1 MLPSNRSN
9 KSDANM
15 QVIVKNSEVI
25 LNFKLNWS
33 SSYSDIIG
41 FLHFVVCGL
50 MLRLEKAIGGA
61 PHLNWSCRL
70 IQGYNLTEKIKTTAR
85 DNFPSRHMSR
95 NWGYSE
101 FLSFVESSISD
112 FSAVEVLSYLHC
124 RCELWK
130 FVQRFALRQWNGII
144 SCLMFYCRNTQ
155 AAKVCITSKM

>member
-1 MLPSNRSN
+1 MLPSDRSN

-50 MLRLEKAIGGA
+50 MLRLEKAIGGLLIWTD
-61 PHLNWSCRL
+61 HVGWYRDTIWLKRLRLQLEIIFHQGLCHVIEGITNLCRL
-70 IQGYNLTEKIKTTAR
+70 LKAQ
-85 DNFPSRHMSR
+85 FPTFQSSRYH
-95 NWGYSE
+95 
-101 FLSFVESSISD
+101 
-112 FSAVEVLSYLHC
+112 LHC

-130 FVQRFALRQWNGII
+130 FVQRFALRQWNGIN